1 MWRWNFFFFCLGGE
15 LSAKDDQYKS
25 LKNIK
30 KKKINLTEDVYDYFK
45 NDEYKIKIK
54 KNTKKKF
61 SLGTDYKINLIEK
74 SRKLNLY
81 KNFLLHDNNK
91 KLPKSIG
98 KYDFIYANSS
108 YWVKNFEGHISDLI
122 DKTNKKG
129 KLILSLKG
137 RELSKNNFLNIIKS
151 KFGNNAYKILD
162 RGRRD
167 SWKGLKDFKYY
178 IKFLNSFKQCKIVKI
193 TPIFDTEFLNIWDV
207 GLRPLFKPILILASN
222 ANHRDLYKSKKL
234 LVETI
239 FKIFKNYLIKY
250 QPKKN
255 NAVEWLIVLE
265 KK

>member
-1 MWRWNFFFFCLGGE
+1 MNRSKIRQKIFLKFLNFYWLRPEKAFLHTLRAEKYIETFKYFRGKTLDVSCGDGIFSFFCLGGE

-129 KLILSLKG
+129 KLILSLKEG
-137 RELSKNNFLNIIKS
+137 
-151 KFGNNAYKILD
+151 
-162 RGRRD
+162 
-167 SWKGLKDFKYY
+167 
-178 IKFLNSFKQCKIVKI
+178 
-193 TPIFDTEFLNIWDV
+193 
-207 GLRPLFKPILILASN
+207 
-222 ANHRDLYKSKKL
+222 
-234 LVETI
+234 
-239 FKIFKNYLIKY
+239 NYLKI
-250 QPKKN
+250 
-255 NAVEWLIVLE
+255 IF
-265 KK
+265 

>member
-1 MWRWNFFFFCLGGE
+1 M
-15 LSAKDDQYKS
+15 
-25 LKNIK
+25 
-30 KKKINLTEDVYDYFK
+30 
-45 NDEYKIKIK
+45 
-54 KNTKKKF
+54 
-61 SLGTDYKINLIEK
+61 
-74 SRKLNLY
+74 
-81 KNFLLHDNNK
+81 
-91 KLPKSIG
+91 
-98 KYDFIYANSS
+98 
-108 YWVKNFEGHISDLI
+108 
-122 DKTNKKG
+122 
-129 KLILSLKG
+129 SLKG

-178 IKFLNSFKQCKIVKI
+178 IKFLSSFKQCKIVKI
-193 TPIFDTEFLNIWDV
+193 TPIFDTEFLNIWDI